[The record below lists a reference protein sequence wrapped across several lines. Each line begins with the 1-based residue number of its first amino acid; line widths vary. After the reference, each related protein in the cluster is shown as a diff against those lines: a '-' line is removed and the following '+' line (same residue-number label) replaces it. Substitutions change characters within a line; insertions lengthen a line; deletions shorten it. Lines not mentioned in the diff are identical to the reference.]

1 MRSDGAAGRRT
12 TFAHS
17 RLYQILAVSLVLHG
31 ALLWQ
36 LPFQADPEPI
46 PEPVQRV
53 AVTLVKTPVAPLEP
67 TLQSLPVSVPP
78 VEAPSLADAPPP
90 KQAEIPERARDLP
103 PAVRVEPKAVAPHKP
118 NVQVQARQEPRA
130 EKAPIAPVA
139 DLDPPVHKN
148 A

>member
-1 MRSDGAAGRRT
+1 GRAEHWGLSEMRSGGTAGRRA

-78 VEAPSLADAPPP
+78 VEAPSLADAP
-90 KQAEIPERARDLP
+90 
-103 PAVRVEPKAVAPHKP
+103 
-118 NVQVQARQEPRA
+118 
-130 EKAPIAPVA
+130 
-139 DLDPPVHKN
+139 
-148 A
+148 